1 MRAFVGVLT
10 VVVATV
16 VLAAGFAGAADVPPP
31 WAFAVNPPDTPK
43 PPPDDG
49 VLRHVPGSDVTYTLT
64 QVRDL
69 FSPPDWHPDDHPP
82 MPDPVAHGTKP
93 NVFACGYCHLP
104 NGLGR
109 PENSS
114 LAGLPA
120 AYIVQQV
127 ADFKSGLRKSSEPA
141 SLPVNFMIAV
151 AKGSTDED
159 VKIAAEYFSALPRKP
174 WIRVVEADTVPKTR
188 VAGWMLVEAQPGA
201 TEPIGQRI
209 IEMPENLE
217 RTELRDSAS
226 GFIAYVPVGS
236 IAKGEALIAG
246 GNGKTVA
253 CAICHGQDLRGLG
266 PIPGLAGRSPSY
278 IVRQLYDLQHG
289 VRKGPWTDLM
299 KPVVSQ
305 LTDEDIVSIAAYTAS
320 RAP

>member
-1 MRAFVGVLT
+1 
-10 VVVATV
+10 
-16 VLAAGFAGAADVPPP
+16 
-31 WAFAVNPPDTPK
+31 
-43 PPPDDG
+43 
-49 VLRHVPGSDVTYTLT
+49 
-64 QVRDL
+64 
-69 FSPPDWHPDDHPP
+69 
-82 MPDPVAHGTKP
+82 
-93 NVFACGYCHLP
+93 
-104 NGLGR
+104 
-109 PENSS
+109 
-114 LAGLPA
+114 
-120 AYIVQQV
+120 
-127 ADFKSGLRKSSEPA
+127 
-141 SLPVNFMIAV
+141 
-151 AKGSTDED
+151 
-159 VKIAAEYFSALPRKP
+159 
-174 WIRVVEADTVPKTR
+174 
-188 VAGWMLVEAQPGA
+188 MLVEAQAGA

-209 IEMPENLE
+209 IEMPEDLE

-226 GFIAYVPVGS
+226 GFVAYVPVGS